1 MAKDKNIKLYTNNVD
16 NVNIKNN
23 KKDKVVLET
32 NKLTKI
38 FGGLTAVNKI
48 DLKVNK
54 GQISSL
60 IGPNGAGKTTVF
72 NVVTGIYK
80 ADGGKVIFKG
90 EDFAGKKPHKI
101 IKKGIARTFQNI
113 RLFSNMTCL
122 ENVMAGQHCRTNKGT
137 WSAVLQTSGQKKE
150 ELEIRKHAESRLKQ
164 VGLWKF
170 RDELAKNIAYGNQR
184 MLEIGRALASSPDL
198 LILDEPSSGLNDKE
212 SEDLIVFLKSL
223 LKEELTILLIEHDMN
238 VVMGIS
244 HWVTVMDEGKKI
256 AEGLPEDVYSNPQVI
271 EAYLGKEDDEE
282 EEGY

>member
-1 MAKDKNIKLYTNNVD
+1 MAKDNNIETIISSEQENKD
-16 NVNIKNN
+16 MNVNN
-23 KKDKVVLET
+23 KVVLQT
-32 NKLTKI
+32 DKLTKK
-38 FGGLTAVNKI
+38 FGGLIAVNNF
-48 DLKVNK
+48 DLKVSE
-54 GQISSL
+54 GEISSL

-90 EDFAGKKPHKI
+90 EDLANKKPHQI
-101 IKKGIARTFQNI
+101 IKRGIARTFQNI

-122 ENVMAGQHCRTNKGT
+122 ENVMAGQHCRSKEGT
-137 WSAVLQTSGQKKE
+137 WSSILQTPGQRKE
-150 ELEIRKHAESRLKQ
+150 ELEIKKNAEERLKQ
-164 VGLWKF
+164 VGLWRW

-184 MLEIGRALASSPDL
+184 MLEIGRALASNPDL

-223 LKEELTILLIEHDMN
+223 LKEDLTILLIEHDMN

-256 AEGLPEDVYSNPQVI
+256 AEGLPEDVYNNPQVI
-271 EAYLGKEDDEE
+271 EAYLGKDEE
-282 EEGY
+282 EEG

>member
-1 MAKDKNIKLYTNNVD
+1 MAKEKNVE
-16 NVNIKNN
+16 IKNN
-23 KKDKVVLET
+23 NIDISIGKEEKTVLHAE
-32 NKLTKI
+32 NLTKI

-48 DLKVNK
+48 NMKVK
-54 GQISSL
+54 QGQISSL

-80 ADGGKVIFKG
+80 ADGGRVLFKG
-90 EDFAGKKPHKI
+90 EDLAGNKPHQI

-122 ENVMAGQHCRTNKGT
+122 ENVMAGQHCRSQQGT
-137 WSAVLQTSGQKKE
+137 WSAVLQTAGYKHE
-150 ELEIRKHAESRLKQ
+150 ESVIRKNAENRLKQ
-164 VGLWKF
+164 VGLWRF

-184 MLEIGRALASSPDL
+184 MLEIGRALASNPDL

-212 SEDLIVFLKSL
+212 SEDLIIFLNSL
-223 LKEELTILLIEHDMN
+223 LKENLTILLIEHDMN

-256 AEGLPEDVYSNPQVI
+256 AEGLPEAVYSDPQVI
-271 EAYLGKEDDEE
+271 EAYLGKEDEE
-282 EEGY
+282 EEY

>member
-1 MAKDKNIKLYTNNVD
+1 MIRTKQENEEI
-16 NVNIKNN
+16 N
-23 KKDKVVLET
+23 KINKVVFQT
-32 NKLTKI
+32 DKLTKK
-38 FGGLTAVNKI
+38 FGGLIAVNNF
-48 DLKVNK
+48 DLKVSQ

-80 ADGGKVIFKG
+80 ADGGKVVFKG
-90 EDFAGKKPHKI
+90 EDLAGKKPHQI

-122 ENVMAGQHCRTNKGT
+122 ENVMAGQHCRSREGT
-137 WSAVLQTSGQKKE
+137 WSSVLQTPGQRKE
-150 ELEIRKHAESRLKQ
+150 ELEIKKNAENRLKQ
-164 VGLWKF
+164 VGLWKYQ
-170 RDELAKNIAYGNQR
+170 DELAKNIAYGNQR
-184 MLEIGRALASSPDL
+184 MLEIGRALASNPDL

-212 SEDLIVFLKSL
+212 SEDLIIFLKSL
-223 LKEELTILLIEHDMN
+223 LKEDLTILLIEHDMN

-271 EAYLGKEDDEE
+271 EAYLGKDEE
-282 EEGY
+282 EEE